1 MPHLKLFNPK
11 IPRTG
16 KRASLA
22 VLLFLGS
29 FGIAMGQLPVS
40 ETKGAA
46 AAPTA
51 PEDYI
56 LGPEDQI
63 VVRVFHADE
72 FPDKPV
78 QIGSDGFITLP
89 FLGDVK
95 AAGLTVRQLERN
107 LSTGLSKYLRHPQIT
122 ITISDYR
129 SQPVSMLGAF
139 NSPGVQQVKGAKTL
153 LQMIALAG
161 GLRADAGNQATIV
174 RQKQWGMIP
183 ISTAHYDD
191 SGSASVAVINLKEL
205 LSAKDSAKDITI
217 RPNDTIS
224 VPRSSLVYVVGEVS
238 RAGGFPLQEADSLS
252 VMQAL
257 ALAGGM
263 TRTASPKRARIL
275 RAEPGQTDRKEII
288 IDLRKVTEGTAPDV
302 ALVAEDILFI
312 PNSAAKSAG
321 LRATEA
327 AINIATGL
335 AIFPR

>member
-1 MPHLKLFNPK
+1 MQFHKVF
-11 IPRTG
+11 
-16 KRASLA
+16 KRSLA
-22 VLLFLGS
+22 LLLSLGS
-29 FGIAMGQLPVS
+29 FGIALGQLPVS
-40 ETKGAA
+40 EKDGVTITP
-46 AAPTA
+46 AAPEA
-51 PEDYI
+51 YI

-72 FPDKPV
+72 FSDKPIQV
-78 QIGSDGFITLP
+78 GSDGSIQLP

-107 LSTGLSKYLRHPQIT
+107 IAGDLSRYLRHPQVT
-122 ITISDYR
+122 ISVSDYR

-139 NSPGVQQVKGAKTL
+139 NTPGVQQVKGAKTL

-183 ISTAHYDD
+183 IPNAHFDD
-191 SGSASVAVINLKEL
+191 SGNVSVAVINLKEL

-217 RPNDTIS
+217 RPNDTVS
-224 VPRSSLVYVVGEVS
+224 VPRSSLIYVIGEVI

-263 TRTASPKRARIL
+263 TRTAAPKHARIL
-275 RAEPGQTDRKEII
+275 RSEPGRPDRKEIV
-288 IDLRKVTEGTAPDV
+288 IDVRKVAEGTAPDV
-302 ALVAEDILFI
+302 PLVAEDILFI
-312 PNSAAKSAG
+312 PNNVPKSAAMKA
-321 LRATEA
+321 AEA
-327 AINIATGL
+327 AINIGTGI
-335 AIFPR
+335 AIFGGR

>member
-1 MPHLKLFNPK
+1 
-11 IPRTG
+11 
-16 KRASLA
+16 
-22 VLLFLGS
+22 LLFVCS
-29 FGIAMGQLPVS
+29 FGIAVGKLPVS
-40 ETKGAA
+40 ETNGATI
-46 AAPTA
+46 APTA
-51 PEDYI
+51 PEAYI

-63 VVRVFHADE
+63 LVRVFHADE
-72 FPDKPV
+72 FSDKPV

-107 LSTGLSKYLRHPQIT
+107 LSNDLSKYLRNPQIT

-139 NSPGVQQVKGAKTL
+139 NTPGVQQVKGAKTL

-183 ISTAHYDD
+183 IPTAHYDD
-191 SGSASVAVINLKEL
+191 SGGASVAVINLKEL

-217 RPNDTIS
+217 RPNDTVS
-224 VPRSSLVYVVGEVS
+224 VPRSSLIYVTGEVV

-263 TRTASPKRARIL
+263 TRTAAPKRARIL
-275 RAEPGQTDRKEII
+275 RSEPGRPDRKEIV
-288 IDLRKVTEGTAPDV
+288 IDVRKVAEGTAPDV

-312 PNSAAKSAG
+312 PNNVPKSAAI
-321 LRATEA
+321 RAAEA
-327 AINIATGL
+327 AVQIGTGI
-335 AIFPR
+335 AIFH